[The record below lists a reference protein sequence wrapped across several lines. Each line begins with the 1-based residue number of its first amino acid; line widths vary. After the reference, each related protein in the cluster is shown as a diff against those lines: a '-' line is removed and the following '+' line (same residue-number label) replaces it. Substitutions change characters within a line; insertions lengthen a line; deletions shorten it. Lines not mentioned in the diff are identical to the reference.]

1 MTLQAQILENAH
13 LRLEPLDLAHR
24 DDLRAACNAD
34 QAIWTEL
41 YPYSWAGEHFDPTW
55 ARVTGEIAAGRS
67 IVYAAVVGGQTIG
80 ITSFGLLEAAYGVV
94 EIGGTYFA
102 PDHRGGPVNP
112 SAKRLMMDH
121 AFGAGVRRIVY
132 RVDALNLRSR
142 AAVTKLGAHQ
152 DGILRRDRICWTGRI
167 RDTVVFSILADEW
180 PEVRAKLD
188 VRLAL

>member
-1 MTLQAQILENAH
+1 MTLQAQTLENAH

-67 IVYAAVVGGQTIG
+67 IVYAAVAGGQTIG